1 MKFARKIFI
10 YPLLMLGLMACQH
23 KPIRTVRILTS
34 NFFDCYHTSYGNE
47 FIPVSYL
54 EISDTG
60 TVKLMLGQTN
70 KSEKV
75 YYLLDTDDSVKQ
87 RLLDLACNDSIYE
100 PYPSDMNRNPPN
112 HTLFSIELRKDSTTK
127 RCSYYQYGSNKQ
139 QQLLIADFYKL
150 SREVSEH
157 RRYIHSNTPFDISE
171 FVQQTRKNL
180 PSSVAPPPPLRSRLV
195 SE

>member
-1 MKFARKIFI
+1 MKKALI
-10 YPLLMLGLMACQH
+10 YPLLLTGLMACQH

-34 NFFDCYHTSYGNE
+34 NFFDCYHTTYGKE

-60 TVKLMLGQTN
+60 TVKFMLGQTN

-75 YYLLDTDDSVKQ
+75 YYLLDTDDCWKQ
-87 RLLDLACNDSIYE
+87 RLLDSACNDSIYE
-100 PYPSDMNRNPPN
+100 PYPSDMNKNPPN
-112 HTLFSIELRKDSTTK
+112 HTLFSIELTKDNTTK

-139 QQLLIADFYKL
+139 QQLLIAEFYKL

-157 RRYIHSNTPFDISE
+157 CRFVRSNTPFDISE
-171 FVQQTRKNL
+171 FVEQTRKNL
-180 PSSVAPPPPLRSRLV
+180 PSSVAPPSPLRSKLV
-195 SE
+195 HK